1 MLNLIA
7 TTDKLQV
14 ISSAAVTVDVHTSGV
29 DVDTATGNTFTPWKQ
44 NTAITTAATTDIVA
58 SPASGQVR
66 NIKWISIRNKH
77 ASSSNDVTIQ
87 FNQNATLFEI
97 IKVTLL
103 AGEELVCREGIWFHL
118 DSTGAV
124 YSQAIAAPVSA
135 LTLSA
140 DVSNSTTTAAKITG
154 LDKALAVGTYTFRYF
169 IIYQAAATTT
179 GVKFSVNFT
188 GTVTQFVA
196 NWYGVDNNALAAT
209 AAADQDALAA
219 TGQIIFAFAAR
230 AKSNAA
236 GWGPTV
242 SVDTANADMLAI
254 LEGSMIVTVT
264 GNIELWHASEVAAAT
279 TVKAGSNMVITKVG

>member
-1 MLNLIA
+1 MLNQIL
-7 TTDKLQV
+7 TTDKIQV
-14 ISSAAVTVDVHTSGV
+14 ITSTTADIEAHASWV
-29 DVDTATGNTFTPWKQ
+29 DVDTATGNIFTPGKT
-44 NTAITTAATTDIVA
+44 NTKITTATTTDITPVP
-58 SPASGQVR
+58 SSGQVK
-66 NIKWISIRNKH
+66 NVKFISLRNKH
-77 ASSSNDVTIQ
+77 ASSSNDVTVQ
-87 FNQNATLFEI
+87 FNANATLYEL
-97 IKVTLL
+97 IKCTLL

-135 LTLSA
+135 LTLNA

-196 NWYGVDNNALAAT
+196 NWHAVDNTAGGAT
-209 AAADQDALAA
+209 AAADQDALLAG
-219 TGQIIFAFAAR
+219 GQVYFAFAAR

-236 GWGPTV
+236 GWGPSI
-242 SVDTANADMLAI
+242 SVDTANADMLAV